1 MSNKTKKTSFGAWAK
16 EKARKFLVFLK
27 KKPDIFPIAALVVS
41 FLVYSLNL
49 TAVSNTTAKIY
60 GDHMGLCS
68 FVTMLLM
75 ILSFVCMLSAY
86 PKRQKPKWAMIVL
99 MTVMYLVVIGADVL
113 YFLRIQ
119 TAITREVNRIE
130 ITPSTM
136 YILEANNLMIIHIV
150 TVVVIIALMYLE
162 PLIAKLLKKIR
173 TSIEVEGTE
182 VDSIELSADE

>member
-1 MSNKTKKTSFGAWAK
+1 M
-16 EKARKFLVFLK
+16 
-27 KKPDIFPIAALVVS
+27 VS

-86 PKRQKPKWAMIVL
+86 PKRQKPKWAMIAL

-130 ITPSTM
+130 LTSSTM

-150 TVVVIIALMYLE
+150 TVAVVIALMYLE

>member
-1 MSNKTKKTSFGAWAK
+1 M
-16 EKARKFLVFLK
+16 
-27 KKPDIFPIAALVVS
+27 VS

-86 PKRQKPKWAMIVL
+86 PKRQKPKWAMIAL

-130 ITPSTM
+130 ITSSTM

-150 TVVVIIALMYLE
+150 TVAVVIALMYLE